1 MKSMKKANLFA
12 LVAALVCV
20 TLCVGVGESG
30 ELGKY
35 NVRISVAN
43 SDVFPPVLGLHVM
56 RQYVDQKTNGNVKI
70 EIFTNSQL
78 GGEVESLQQVQTG
91 TIEMCTSSF
100 GPLATYNAG
109 FSVMDIPFLFNNYP
123 DAWMVMDSM
132 VGANLLAQLEKDGF
146 KGLAY
151 TENGF
156 RHTTNAIRPIN
167 TVEDFAGLKIRTMQT
182 PLHMDNFRA
191 LGANPTPVP
200 FTELYMAMSQRMVNG
215 QENPIANVWELNM
228 YEVQKYLSLT
238 GHIYDALPLV
248 ANLRWYNSLPLEY
261 QQVLSV
267 GAQMAQSYGRY
278 VNYLRESVMREKLAE
293 LGMEINEV
301 SDEAKEKMR
310 QASQAIV
317 IEKVKEAAGADYV
330 DKFLADIAAVKTDV
344 TKGVK

>member
-1 MKSMKKANLFA
+1 MKTMKKAGIVV
-12 LVAALVCV
+12 LVAALFGV
-20 TLCVGVGESG
+20 TLFGGDAKSG

-35 NVRISVAN
+35 TVRISVAN
-43 SDVFPPVLGLHVM
+43 SDVFPPVLGLHLM
-56 RQYVDQKTNGNVKI
+56 RQYVDQKTNGNVQI
-70 EIFTNSQL
+70 EIFTNGQL

-109 FSVMDIPFLFNNYP
+109 FSVMDIPFLFNNYHE
-123 DAWMVMDSM
+123 AWMVMDSM
-132 VGANLLAQLEKDGF
+132 VGSNLLAQLERDGF

-156 RHTTNAIRPIN
+156 RHTTNAVRPIK

-200 FTELYMAMSQRMVNG
+200 FPELYMAMSQKMVSG

-238 GHIYDALPLV
+238 GHIYDAMPLV
-248 ANLRWYNSLPLEY
+248 ANLRWFNSLPLEY

-267 GAQMAQSYGRY
+267 GAQIAQSYGRY
-278 VNYLRESVMREKLAE
+278 VNYLRESIMCERLIE

-310 QASQAIV
+310 QTSQAIV
-317 IEKVKEAAGADYV
+317 IAKVKDAAGADYV
-330 DKFLADIAAVKTDV
+330 DKFLADIEIVKADV
-344 TKGVK
+344 NKGVK